1 MNLDERLN
9 KDSKRKPEKDPYYED
24 EPDYAAY
31 IERERHPSLNE
42 YRGVFTS
49 KDEKA
54 INRRPDVFERTA
66 VFKVSGDN
74 YGKV

>member
-9 KDSKRKPEKDPYYED
+9 KDSKKKPEKDPYYED
-24 EPDYAAY
+24 EPDYAPY
-31 IERERHPSLNE
+31 IEREKRPSLNE
-42 YRGVFTS
+42 YKGVFTS
-49 KDEKA
+49 EERS
-54 INRRPDVFERTA
+54 INKRPDVFERTA